1 MKILILSV
9 LIAVMSGQV
18 FSQSLFEKSA
28 QKKSMIGK
36 ITYEAMDGSQVVI
49 DRNDNTV
56 EGDADKTDLINSI
69 KAFQHRVRNYNK
81 FIYHSLDN
89 KTYETTDMKK
99 WSYGEAGS
107 ELQESN
113 GKKDK
118 NARYN
123 LDINIFPTLT
133 DDNVRIIVNPEHTG
147 SLSIVVNNLLGNN
160 ETVIYRG
167 KVEVN
172 EYEFNFSLKELKMN
186 RGLVVIRFVY
196 FGQIILK
203 KVILN

>member
-172 EYEFNFSLKELKMN
+172 EYEFNISLKELRMN
-186 RGLVVIRFVY
+186 KGLVVIRFVY